1 MFQKKEQ
8 DKTPEEQL
16 NEIETGNLPEGR
28 EDSTHGHHHMVN
40 TEIRLIVFFVAKDG
54 ETIYSQHK
62 QTDCG
67 LDLELIAKFRLKLK
81 KSRENH
87 QTIQVTKS
95 DPL

>member
-1 MFQKKEQ
+1 MRQQRSMFQKKEQ

-16 NEIETGNLPEGR
+16 NEIETGNLSEGR

-81 KSRENH
+81 KVGKTTR
-87 QTIQVTKS
+87 
-95 DPL
+95 PFR